1 MANSSATGTGD
12 ADRPGS
18 EGRGGTPA
26 RPAKFSQ
33 QVVAEVR
40 KVVPPTRREMVTYTI
55 IVLVF
60 VSVMMAFVF
69 GLDRAFTA
77 VIDFVFGG

>member
-1 MANSSATGTGD
+1 MANSNATGTGD
-12 ADRPGS
+12 AERPGS
-18 EGRGGTPA
+18 ESRGAPP

-69 GLDRAFTA
+69 GLDNAFQA
-77 VIDFVFGG
+77 LIGLIFG